1 MRDTGLYD
9 QERFNEDGYFTNA
22 QVGLRRYPAPDLQRV
37 GQPCPLVGRAPT
49 RATKKPTVQKYRRRR
64 KSAGYVFPL
73 LVILVSLC
81 GLAYVGYHEYLVT
94 DQGTAAATAAVQV
107 VPPTASATTALL
119 VHTDGSGATTG
130 FTVASLHSD
139 GGSRVVFIPSGLMVE
154 IPGYGLD
161 TLVNAGRFGGVDLS
175 RLAVANLLTV
185 EFDHVLELTPAAL
198 SELTRSFDPL
208 LVDNPG
214 RVDEM
219 SIDSRIEVI
228 YPAGAMLL
236 ASADTADFLDRR
248 SLDESELDRLVR
260 HQEFWTA
267 YLLARA
273 DVVGEDTDVA
283 GNIDAYLDVLASRRQ
298 STEYRILDVQLIGGA
313 DEIYGV
319 DRDALP
325 SVIAEIDPSRDAL
338 VDPTAVQLLNG
349 VGVPGLAA
357 PIAERLV
364 AVGAS
369 VQLTDNASRFDHEI
383 TQIVYYRE
391 EAYDAAVRIQAGLGL
406 GEVVKAIEPI
416 DVVDVTVVVGADLAA
431 AVGSGDIGVSP
442 LDGSTG
448 SGVQTSNIDDSGQF
462 GRDIGQ
468 NGEGR

>member
-1 MRDTGLYD
+1 VNDTGLYD

-22 QVGLRRYPAPDLQRV
+22 QVGMRRQ
-37 GQPCPLVGRAPT
+37 RAPQLET
-49 RATKKPTVQKYRRRR
+49 ALQVGPLLRSSRSHQAKKPVQKYRRRR
-64 KSAGYVFPL
+64 KSAGLVFPL
-73 LVILVSLC
+73 LVMLVSLG
-81 GLAYVGYHEYLVT
+81 GLAYVGFDQYLAT
-94 DQGTAAATAAVQV
+94 DQDAAVVATDPLAAA
-107 VPPTASATTALL
+107 PTTSATTALL

-130 FTVASLHSD
+130 FTITSLHSD
-139 GGSRVVFIPSGLMVE
+139 GGSRVVLIPSSVMVE

-161 TLVNAGRFGGVDLS
+161 TLINAGRFGGVDLS
-175 RLAVANLLTV
+175 RLAVENLLTV

-198 SELTRSFDPL
+198 SELTRSFSPL
-208 LVDNPG
+208 LVDNPA
-214 RVDEM
+214 RVDE
-219 SIDSRIEVI
+219 INDDSRIEVI

-236 ASADTADFLDRR
+236 ASADTSDFLDRR
-248 SLDESELDRLVR
+248 SLGESELDRLVR

-273 DVVGEDTDVA
+273 DVVAQGTDVETDF
-283 GNIDAYLDVLASRRQ
+283 DAFLDVLATRRQ
-298 STEYRILDVQLIGGA
+298 ATEYRILDVQLIGGA

-319 DRDALP
+319 DREALP
-325 SVIAEIDPSRDAL
+325 SAIANIDPARDAD
-338 VDPTAVQLLNG
+338 VGPAAVQLLNG

-391 EAYDAAVRIQAGLGL
+391 QAYDAAVRIRDALGV

-416 DVVDVTVVVGADLAA
+416 DVVDVTVVVGEDLAT
-431 AVGSGDIGVSP
+431 AVGVANLNVSP
-442 LDGSTG
+442 LDP
-448 SGVQTSNIDDSGQF
+448 V
-462 GRDIGQ
+462 GR
-468 NGEGR
+468 